1 MRFGE
6 EHLLHGDA
14 HQGSFLFLLQLLLIK
29 AADEQQVR
37 ELFNDGN
44 GIGNSTCPKSFPDFV
59 DLTFEFA
66 CDHDRRGFGAGKI
79 GCELRRYLGPAE
91 TIFAMALPK
100 FNETFIPILTVLSNG
115 KILTAAQLRN
125 KVKAE
130 HYAHLTEEDFEATT
144 KQGKNLLFDR
154 IDWGKT
160 YLKLGGF
167 IQQPKRGVAQ
177 INEAGIAA
185 LKSGI
190 LSLKEVKSTDAFI
203 AHEAGR
209 ANKKQ
214 AESEDQRDE
223 TSSPQDLIDQGI
235 TAIEKQV
242 KGELISR
249 VKEMDPYEFEVVI
262 LKLLRKMGYGEMVT
276 TKKSGDGGIDGVM
289 NEDTLGLER
298 IYIQAKRYTENKV
311 QETDIRNFIGAM
323 SGDTSKGVFVT
334 TSAFSA
340 KAVDKADS
348 AHHRIILIDGNKLA
362 DLMYE
367 FEVGIQVK
375 EVYPVKELDDDFFS
389 A

>member
-1 MRFGE
+1 
-6 EHLLHGDA
+6 
-14 HQGSFLFLLQLLLIK
+14 
-29 AADEQQVR
+29 
-37 ELFNDGN
+37 
-44 GIGNSTCPKSFPDFV
+44 
-59 DLTFEFA
+59 
-66 CDHDRRGFGAGKI
+66 
-79 GCELRRYLGPAE
+79 
-91 TIFAMALPK
+91 MALPK

-115 KILTAAQLRN
+115 EILTAAQLRN
-125 KVKAE
+125 KVKAQ

-167 IQQPKRGVAQ
+167 IQQPKRGLAQ
-177 INEAGIAA
+177 INETGLAA
-185 LKSGI
+185 LKLGV
-190 LSLKEVKSTDAFI
+190 LSLKEVKSTEAYV
-203 AHEAGR
+203 AHRAKRQSRKKTEVEA
-209 ANKKQ
+209 
-214 AESEDQRDE
+214 QRDE

-235 TAIEKQV
+235 SAIEEQV

-334 TSAFSA
+334 TSAFAS
-340 KAVDKADS
+340 KAVDKAES
-348 AHHRIILIDGNKLA
+348 AHHRIILIDGDRLA

>member
-1 MRFGE
+1 
-6 EHLLHGDA
+6 
-14 HQGSFLFLLQLLLIK
+14 
-29 AADEQQVR
+29 
-37 ELFNDGN
+37 
-44 GIGNSTCPKSFPDFV
+44 
-59 DLTFEFA
+59 
-66 CDHDRRGFGAGKI
+66 
-79 GCELRRYLGPAE
+79 
-91 TIFAMALPK
+91 MALPK
-100 FNETFIPILTVLSNG
+100 FNETFIPILTVLSKG
-115 KILTAAQLRN
+115 EILTAAQLRN
-125 KVKAE
+125 RVKAE

-144 KQGKNLLFDR
+144 NQGKNLLFDR

-177 INEAGIAA
+177 INEEGIAV
-185 LKSGI
+185 LKLGI
-190 LSLKEVKSTDAFI
+190 LSLKEVKSTDAYV
-203 AHEAGR
+203 AHRAKRQSKKKTELEA
-209 ANKKQ
+209 
-214 AESEDQRDE
+214 QRDE

-235 TAIEKQV
+235 IAIEEQV

-334 TSAFSA
+334 TSAFSS
-340 KAVDKADS
+340 KAADKAES
-348 AHHRIILIDGNKLA
+348 AHHRIILIDGQKLA
-362 DLMYE
+362 DLMYD

-375 EVYPVKELDDDFFS
+375 DVYPVKEVDDDFFS